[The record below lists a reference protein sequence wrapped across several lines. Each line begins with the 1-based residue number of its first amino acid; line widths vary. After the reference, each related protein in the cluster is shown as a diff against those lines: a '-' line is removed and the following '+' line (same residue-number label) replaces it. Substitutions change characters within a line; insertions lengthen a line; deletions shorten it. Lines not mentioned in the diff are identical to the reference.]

1 MPRFLRFGCLKD
13 PVTEEK
19 FSTGVF
25 RSHSF
30 FAEKIVAAKW
40 VKKFQ
45 ACSPEN
51 FKYHLSLFISSLTK
65 QVLVEPFDVAP
76 PEPRGHWQELGKEY
90 TTADINRA
98 VKQRLFRDAKTPP
111 YTIDVSQ
118 DLHEFAAFQ
127 EIPFF
132 GAHFFYA
139 FSPSETINQ
148 WRNFDKL
155 KVPRRFTRDV
165 PVDSPIKGRF
175 SRKAGAV
182 KARPGVVAKMAK
194 KPKAKVSK
202 PQWEGPVEPEPEA
215 EPEPVKK
222 TMITLPTD
230 GPVKAIPAGLQR
242 RMLAAEQQSRF
253 WSLVSSFFID
263 LNSCRER
270 ATGAER

>member
-51 FKYHLSLFISSLTK
+51 FKHHLSLFISSLTK

-76 PEPRGHWQELGKEY
+76 QEPRGQWQELGKEY

-182 KARPGVVAKMAK
+182 KARPGVVANMAK

-253 WSLVSSFFID
+253 WSLVQFI
-263 LNSCRER
+263 LY
-270 ATGAER
+270 